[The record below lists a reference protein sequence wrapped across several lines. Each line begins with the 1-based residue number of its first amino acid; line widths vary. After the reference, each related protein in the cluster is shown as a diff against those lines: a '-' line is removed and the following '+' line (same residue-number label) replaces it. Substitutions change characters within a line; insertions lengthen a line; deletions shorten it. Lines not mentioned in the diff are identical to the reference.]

1 MADGTSI
8 RVARPGD
15 TAAIVALVNEA
26 YRVESFFVQ
35 GNRVEAPEI
44 RELTSAGELLVAE
57 QDGQVVACVHVSV
70 RGEGGYFGMLAVHP
84 RVQGQGVGHRLIA
97 AAEARGREA
106 GARRMDIKV
115 VNLRTDLLPLYQR
128 LGYLAIGTEPYTHR
142 SVLRPC
148 HFILMTKLL

>member
-1 MADGTSI
+1 MAVGTSI
-8 RVARPGD
+8 RVARPDD

-57 QDGQVVACVHVSV
+57 QDGQVAACVHVSV

-84 RVQGQGVGHRLIA
+84 HVQGQGVGHRLIA
-97 AAEARGREA
+97 AAETRVREA
-106 GARRMDIKV
+106 GGRRMDIKV

-128 LGYLAIGTEPYTHR
+128 LGYLATGTEPYTHR

>member
-1 MADGTSI
+1 
-8 RVARPGD
+8 
-15 TAAIVALVNEA
+15 
-26 YRVESFFVQ
+26 
-35 GNRVEAPEI
+35 
-44 RELTSAGELLVAE
+44 
-57 QDGQVVACVHVSV
+57 
-70 RGEGGYFGMLAVHP
+70 MLAVHP

-97 AAEARGREA
+97 AAEARVREA

-128 LGYLAIGTEPYTHR
+128 LGYLATGTEPYTHR